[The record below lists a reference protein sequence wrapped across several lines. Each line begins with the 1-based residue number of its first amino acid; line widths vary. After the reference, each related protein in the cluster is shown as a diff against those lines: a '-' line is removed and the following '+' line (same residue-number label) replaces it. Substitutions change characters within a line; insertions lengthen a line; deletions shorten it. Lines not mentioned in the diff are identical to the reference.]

1 MNVVGDRC
9 MSECAKNFSEI
20 SFYIPE
26 NEKRYINYA
35 KLNPQMDKED
45 VVWQVNNYLDKE
57 KYSFD
62 VAVTDFDDPCLIV
75 NKFFKLP
82 LDYVPNDLIEAD
94 GIPMCKKVA
103 IAYIKMRD
111 AAKEEG
117 FSIKVTSAYRSA
129 KIQQETY
136 ERFLKELTPK
146 EVDESVARPGYSEH
160 QTGLAVDIEGSIPG
174 GRNIH
179 KTPEAK
185 WLKDNCHKFGF
196 ILRYLPETT
205 FITGYASEPWHFR
218 YVGVD
223 ISADVHNKG
232 IKTLE
237 EYVQRYRN
245 RSK

>member
-1 MNVVGDRC
+1 MC
-9 MSECAKNFSEI
+9 KAFKEFSNI
-20 SFYIPE
+20 YFYIPQ
-26 NEKRYINYA
+26 NEERYINYA
-35 KLNPQMDKED
+35 GLNPEMDAED

-62 VAVTDFDDPCLIV
+62 VPVSDFDDPCLIV

-82 LDYVPNDLIEAD
+82 LDYVPNGLTEVD
-94 GIPMCKKVA
+94 GALMCQNVA
-103 IAYIKMRD
+103 EAYIKMRD
-111 AAKEEG
+111 AAKKEG
-117 FSIKVTSAYRSA
+117 YSIKVTSAYRSSDEQMA
-129 KIQQETY
+129 TY
-136 ERFLKELTPK
+136 NRFLETLTPK
-146 EVDESVARPGYSEH
+146 EVDQSVARPGHSEH

-179 KTPEAK
+179 LTPEAK
-185 WLKDNCHKFGF
+185 WLKDNSYKFGF

-223 ISADVHNKG
+223 ISTDIYNKG

-237 EYVQRYRN
+237 EYVQRFRAEL
-245 RSK
+245 